1 MVSEKPIRVLLADD
15 HVVVRMGLRSMVE
28 SDSALLVVGEA
39 ANGEEALERYRQLK
53 PDVVLMDLRMPR
65 VGGVE
70 AISAICAEDPRA
82 NILVLTT
89 YDGDESIY
97 QALKSGAHGYLLKDV
112 AKDEFIF
119 AVKKVAQGEYY
130 LPQAVAARLAK
141 RVPAG
146 DLSQREMDVLKLIVN
161 GQSNKEIADSL
172 GLSEST
178 VKNHVNSI
186 LAKLH
191 VKDRTQAATTALK
204 RGMVTLD

>member
-1 MVSEKPIRVLLADD
+1 MVNENPIRVLLADD

-28 SDSALLVVGEA
+28 SDSAMLVVGEA
-39 ANGEEALERYRQLK
+39 ANGEEALEQYRQLK

-82 NILVLTT
+82 HILVLTT

-112 AKDEFIF
+112 AKEEFIL

-141 RVPAG
+141 RVSAG

-186 LAKLH
+186 LAKLQ

>member
-1 MVSEKPIRVLLADD
+1 MVNENPIRVLLADD

-28 SDSALLVVGEA
+28 SDSAMLVVGEA
-39 ANGEEALERYRQLK
+39 ANGEEALEQYRQLK

-70 AISAICAEDPRA
+70 AITAICTEDPSA
-82 NILVLTT
+82 HILVLTT

-112 AKDEFIF
+112 AKDEFIL

-146 DLSQREMDVLKLIVN
+146 ELSQREMDVLKLIVD

-172 GLSEST
+172 SLSEST